1 MEADQNTS
9 ETAAEKKKK
18 GNNDHIFPLLMWS
31 EWKLVYIKSIALV
44 TLHHSILYYI
54 VIVIF
59 LIFVQ

>member
-44 TLHHSILYYI
+44 TLHHIYYNI
-54 VIVIF
+54 W
-59 LIFVQ
+59 L